1 MPKRFIVWNRQFL
14 IFTLSLFIVNCTVN
28 NPFVPRPPHVTQNPS
43 TGTPTEP
50 SPGSLGSNP
59 SEITRNQV
67 FPYQINIDT
76 ISYMGCP
83 DPSPNDPIFTS
94 FKLGAYSK
102 GLQLTDEFKE
112 ETSEYNADQKQMV
125 LRDSSLINS
134 QGQVSISK
142 KENVRDIIK
151 NFTSEFPSINNPT
164 TLKNLAERD
173 VTHTIGVNNPIETT
187 LPIPGNMLP
196 DILAYLSA
204 NYHIALTYNNGSHDA
219 YPLGPGQNQ
228 YYGRFYHINFDRNL
242 RYMENIEEYDLLTGN
257 RISRWSCPERSRLMV
272 LRHEQISEQAHAHP
286 KLKEW
291 LDYYNAPREAV
302 CVEDRGALSRVGKQS
317 LENLLP
323 DNLFAVGF
331 VHIWEKEGNRFGFEK
346 NKHPLSHH
354 FNRPLELLL

>member
-1 MPKRFIVWNRQFL
+1 MNTTQIKNRWF
-14 IFTLSLFIVNCTVN
+14 
-28 NPFVPRPPHVTQNPS
+28 
-43 TGTPTEP
+43 
-50 SPGSLGSNP
+50 
-59 SEITRNQV
+59 
-67 FPYQINIDT
+67 
-76 ISYMGCP
+76 
-83 DPSPNDPIFTS
+83 
-94 FKLGAYSK
+94 
-102 GLQLTDEFKE
+102 
-112 ETSEYNADQKQMV
+112 
-125 LRDSSLINS
+125 LRDSPLINS

-228 YYGRFYHINFDRNL
+228 YYGRSYQVSFDRNL

-257 RISRWSCPERSRLMV
+257 RISSWSCPERSRLMI

-291 LDYYNAPREAV
+291 LDYYNVPREAV
-302 CVEDRGALSRVGKQS
+302 CVEDRSALSRVGKQS

-331 VHIWEKEGNRFGFEK
+331 VHIWEKEGNRLVLKKTDIPCLTTLIARWSCYYNQSSNPIRVEWNERDCK
-346 NKHPLSHH
+346 DNDSYLKCPAYLS
-354 FNRPLELLL
+354 FCTTR